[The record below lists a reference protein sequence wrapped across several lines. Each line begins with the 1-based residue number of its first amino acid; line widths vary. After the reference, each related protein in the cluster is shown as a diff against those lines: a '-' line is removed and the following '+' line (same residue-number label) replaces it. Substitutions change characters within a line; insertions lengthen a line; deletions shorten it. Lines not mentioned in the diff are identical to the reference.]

1 MSGSA
6 PLQQHRTNCT
16 RAHTA
21 PPHITQH
28 GANLVCSGKLCSG
41 RAAPCR
47 MGREANA
54 TMWGGGWRV
63 LRFRAFSNFWGVI
76 SSRFGFVKT
85 ESTSNIAF
93 SRTLIVWIQNVG
105 NKRDISSGDLG
116 GPSLFLLSPQ
126 VSRAPLPSCHRHHH
140 QDCHSKPP
148 RALHV
153 QWGVLAL
160 GDVRRDAEAA
170 APSA

>member
-21 PPHITQH
+21 TPHITQH
-28 GANLVCSGKLCSG
+28 GANSVCSGKLCSG

-54 TMWGGGWRV
+54 TRWGGGWRV

-93 SRTLIVWIQNVG
+93 SRTLIVWIQHFG
-105 NKRDISSGDLG
+105 NKRDLSSGDLG
-116 GPSLFLLSPQ
+116 AFSFFAF
-126 VSRAPLPSCHRHHH
+126 APLPAIIITTIIKI
-140 QDCHSKPP
+140 QSKVAACPLGCP
-148 RALHV
+148 RGMC
-153 QWGVLAL
+153 GVRQKRLPLAL
-160 GDVRRDAEAA
+160 DAD
-170 APSA
+170 

>member
-126 VSRAPLPSCHRHHH
+126 VSRASPILPSSSPSRLSL
-140 QDCHSKPP
+140 QASKGAACPMGCPSP
-148 RALHV
+148 R
-153 QWGVLAL
+153 GC
-160 GDVRRDAEAA
+160 AA
-170 APSA
+170 